1 MVAIRGTHLLNPDS
15 FDLKKWST
23 TLNVPAEVEADLE
36 QAWNFACEKVMAR
49 ELDKAPIY
57 YLLAGPEMVEILH
70 SLNMDAE
77 SLITAMLF
85 PVLTK
90 GGDDPVLDEIEEV
103 FGVKIRKLLKGV
115 ADMDNLRQI
124 NTANSSNTTQID
136 NVRRMLL
143 AMVED
148 FRCVIIK
155 LAERIIF
162 LRDDAHNH
170 TQEERELAAKECS
183 NIYAPLANRL
193 GIGQLKWELEDYC
206 FRVLHPENYRIIA
219 KLLAERR
226 LDREQYLDDFV
237 RELRQYLKD
246 NLYAVEV
253 YGRPK
258 HIYSIWKKMQKKH
271 LEFDQLYDVR
281 AVRIIVKELQDCYA
295 VLGLVHTHFKHLP
308 DQFDDYVAN
317 PKPNGYQSI
326 HTVVLGKGNKPVEI
340 QIRTQEMH
348 DNAELGVAAHWKYK
362 EGIVGGKTD
371 YEEKIAWLRKLLAWQ
386 ADIVDSGD
394 ILAEIRSQVFDDR
407 VYVFTPRGEVVDLP
421 TGSTPLDFAYA
432 IHSQIGHR
440 CIGAKVG
447 GRIVPFTY
455 QLQMGDQV
463 DILTQKNP
471 NPSRDWVNPS
481 LGFTRTPKARSRI
494 NAFFKKLD
502 REKDIPLGK
511 EQFEHEVNALGLNL
525 KQAEKN
531 ALTRYNLKHLDDL
544 YAGIGSGDIR
554 LQHLMNYLQN
564 KKGKAT
570 AEQADADILRQVANR
585 TPAINKDERNQL
597 VTVDGV
603 GNLLHYM
610 AGCCQPI
617 YGDEI
622 AGYITLGRGISIHRV
637 DCEQFIEM
645 QNSHPERVVG
655 AHWGQKH
662 SQDFRISIQ
671 IVAGDRH
678 GLLRDITTVLANHK
692 VDVLSVSTHTESK
705 KQLAIIQMD
714 IKLSGVDSLSKVLLG
729 LAQIPDIIE
738 AKRL

>member
-1 MVAIRGTHLLNPDS
+1 MVAIRGTHLLNPDN
-15 FDLKKWST
+15 FDLKKWSS

-36 QAWNFACEKVMAR
+36 QAWNFACEKVMVR

-77 SLITAMLF
+77 SLVTAMLF
-85 PVLTK
+85 PVLTQ
-90 GGDDPVLDEIEEV
+90 GSDDAVLDEIEEV
-103 FGVKIRKLLKGV
+103 FGIKIRKLLKGV
-115 ADMDNLRQI
+115 ADMDNIRQI

-206 FRVLHPENYRIIA
+206 FRVLHPESYRIIA
-219 KLLAERR
+219 KLLGERR

-237 RELRQYLKD
+237 CELRQYLKD
-246 NLYAVEV
+246 NLYEVDV

-271 LEFDQLYDVR
+271 LEFEQLYDVR

-326 HTVVLGKGNKPVEI
+326 HTVVLGKDDKPVEI
-340 QIRTQEMH
+340 QIRTQQMH

-394 ILAEIRSQVFDDR
+394 ILAEVRSQVFDDR

-463 DILTQKNP
+463 EILTQKNP
-471 NPSRDWVNPS
+471 NPSRDWVNPN

-531 ALTRYNLKHLDDL
+531 ALMRYNLKHMDDF

-570 AEQADADILRQVANR
+570 AEQADADILRQVASR
-585 TPAINKDERNQL
+585 TTVINKDDRNQL

-610 AGCCQPI
+610 AGCCRPI
-617 YGDEI
+617 YGDTI

-645 QNSHPERVVG
+645 QNSHPERVVE
-655 AHWGQKH
+655 AHWGQKY

-671 IVAGDRH
+671 IVASDRH

-692 VDVLSVSTHTESK
+692 INVLSVSTHAESK

-714 IKLSGVDSLSKVLLG
+714 IKLSDVDSLSKVLLG
-729 LAQIPDIIE
+729 LTQIPDVIE